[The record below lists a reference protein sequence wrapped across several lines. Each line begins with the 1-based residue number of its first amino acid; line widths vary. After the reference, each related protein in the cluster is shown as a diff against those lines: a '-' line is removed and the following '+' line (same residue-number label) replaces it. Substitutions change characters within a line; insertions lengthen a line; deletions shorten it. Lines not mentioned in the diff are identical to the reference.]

1 MANTFAILISG
12 QEARDLEAAIS
23 ELEVEENAD
32 MPGAFSISLPLNRS
46 SAGDYD
52 LVNDTRLAP
61 LSNVCVT
68 AGASDGQTHCL
79 IDGYVLSQTVHLDTG
94 TVNSTVKIWGQD
106 ATWLMNTTEQ
116 VKEWVDVSDGQVANA
131 IFANYGVNP
140 DDNNLSD
147 DSPTHTE
154 DAHSLMQRAT
164 DAQFLRRLARRNG
177 KLFRVY
183 CTDTPG
189 QRTGSFAKPSLDGDP
204 ATVLTLNDATA
215 ATVDSVDLT
224 WDIMRPSATIA
235 RQALFTDS
243 DQDGAGGTTTDSGLD
258 PLEAQDLPTF
268 AGTTVTSVLTTT
280 VDDGEELTDRAQ
292 SVLREAGWFVRCQ
305 GTADANRLGSI
316 LRAGTVAR
324 LDAAGSVH
332 SGKYFVWSVRH
343 KITAEKHT
351 MDFVLVRNA
360 VGAAPGPGGLP
371 GGISL

>member
-1 MANTFAILISG
+1 MASTFAILISG
-12 QEARDLEAAIS
+12 QEATDLEKAIS
-23 ELEVEENAD
+23 ELEIEENVD
-32 MPGAFSISLPLNRS
+32 MPGAFSISLPLNRT

-61 LSNVCVT
+61 LSNVCIT
-68 AGASDGQTHCL
+68 AAGGDGKTQCL

-94 TVNSTVKIWGQD
+94 TAASTIKIWGQD

-116 VKEWVDVSDGQVANA
+116 VKEWVDVSDGDVANA
-131 IFANYGVNP
+131 IFANYGMTP
-140 DDNNLSD
+140 DNGNLSD
-147 DSPTHTE
+147 DSPAHTE
-154 DAHSLMQRAT
+154 DGHSLMQRAT

-189 QRTGSFAKPSLDGDP
+189 QRTGSFAKPSLNGDP

-215 ATVDSVDLT
+215 ATVDSVDLS
-224 WDIMRPSATIA
+224 WDVMRPSATVA

-243 DQDGAGGTTTDSGLD
+243 DQDGAGGTTNDSGLD
-258 PLEAQDLPTF
+258 PLEARDLATF
-268 AGTTVTSVLTTT
+268 AGTSVTSVLTTT

-305 GTADANRLGSI
+305 GTADPNRLGSI

-324 LDAAGSVH
+324 LDAAGSLH

-360 VGAAPGPGGLP
+360 VGAAPSPGGLP
-371 GGISL
+371 GGIGL